1 MKKILCAILSA
12 ALISASAVPA
22 FAAGASDNME
32 TEVIL
37 KEGTYAPNQVVVQFK
52 DSAIDTS
59 TVPKKG
65 TIESVGAGFGDMAD
79 ASSSEQEA
87 LGAADEEA
95 DILSKGLG
103 GDFTLEDTL
112 VFDTPQANS
121 KAGDSVGASANAT
134 GDGFSIALVSSDKY
148 DTATLIEKLSKV
160 KGIEKVEPNYYVQAE
175 AFDDYSLN
183 DEYSS
188 YLYQANSP
196 AAKNTGGDSVSD
208 RGVDPETAL
217 SVNASSGWSKLS
229 GNEEEAV
236 VAIVDSGVLYTHEDL
251 RDKMW
256 VNPGNIGLKGRYGYN
271 FAYNTEDPMDDVGH
285 GTHCAGVIT
294 AKANNGYG
302 VAGIASKANIK
313 IMALKTLA
321 TGGLGVSTA
330 YSNYGAFNYIHKAVL
345 GGVNVVAVSNSWGG
359 TSYSTIFDDL
369 VPKVAMSE
377 YGFTRFG
384 TDKYITTKFYD
395 PRNFENNRK
404 TMKALYVENGSK
416 ESDYKADDFKVY
428 GTPLKKMAPLVAELI
443 ACLPAGAYEI
453 YSQIKD
459 GSILVK
465 DNTKANYDANIAAYL
480 LLEQLTKEIGNRSE
494 YCKKYQSGVSNFLL
508 SLMNDVNA
516 LKKDELY
523 DLLSKVLLSAAV
535 SSVPGF
541 GDLADKAIRKA
552 LPSDA
557 NANKIIDAIDPLLDV
572 IGKVYWERPNELI
585 SLGVYIKEVFQTHDN
600 GVNIA
605 HLEAQDTYYVDAY
618 NAKNGKNLSLAAL
631 RDNADFGRV
640 TFKDYNDIGLFN
652 SKGNTCFVSVKGE
665 KAVKSEIKKCSDGF
679 AVGYYSYATEEGME
693 LFMPVNQKYILNM
706 KGFSVKLY
714 HTVNYSAF
722 YQAVGPN
729 SKNIYRS
736 DRGHDS
742 DWFCGNTDF
751 NQTGLNMNY

>member
-1 MKKILCAILSA
+1 MKNTNIITTPNNTNTTHSKGVNNMKKTSRIKTRIIAGVLSA
-12 ALISASAVPA
+12 VTVFSVGTIAMTSASAAQSNVEVTRYKGNTLYYSDDYFRHSSDVYDSHLATLSCIMTNFSVPLNNPKSIDDQSWYLSQPERLYGFFSSIGFKDFETNEDYEKRSEFDTIGVA
-22 FAAGASDNME
+22 AANRQVDDYTVIGVGIRSGGYFREWANNVYLGDGTKSDYMHEGWYNAANKTIKYIDEYISANRITGKIKIWIAGFSRGGATTNLAAGLLDNKLDKNE
-32 TEVIL
+32 KIFSSNVTL
-37 KEGTYAPNQVVVQFK
+37 THNDLYAYTFEAPQ
-52 DSAIDTS
+52 
-59 TVPKKG
+59 
-65 TIESVGAGFGDMAD
+65 GANY
-79 ASSSEQEA
+79 
-87 LGAADEEA
+87 
-95 DILSKGLG
+95 
-103 GDFTLEDTL
+103 
-112 VFDTPQANS
+112 NS
-121 KAGDSVGASANAT
+121 KTVKQPGD
-134 GDGFSIALVSSDKY
+134 
-148 DTATLIEKLSKV
+148 
-160 KGIEKVEPNYYVQAE
+160 
-175 AFDDYSLN
+175 
-183 DEYSS
+183 
-188 YLYQANSP
+188 
-196 AAKNTGGDSVSD
+196 
-208 RGVDPETAL
+208 
-217 SVNASSGWSKLS
+217 
-229 GNEEEAV
+229 
-236 VAIVDSGVLYTHEDL
+236 AIYNNIYNV
-251 RDKMW
+251 
-256 VNPGNIGLKGRYGYN
+256 VNPN
-271 FAYNTEDPMDDVGH
+271 
-285 GTHCAGVIT
+285 
-294 AKANNGYG
+294 
-302 VAGIASKANIK
+302 
-313 IMALKTLA
+313 
-321 TGGLGVSTA
+321 
-330 YSNYGAFNYIHKAVL
+330 
-345 GGVNVVAVSNSWGG
+345 
-359 TSYSTIFDDL
+359 DL

-395 PRNFENNRK
+395 PQNFENNRK

-428 GTPLKKMAPLVAELI
+428 GTPLKKMAPLVAELV

-465 DNTKANYDANIAAYL
+465 DDTKANYDANIAVYL
-480 LLEQLTKEIGNRSE
+480 LLEQLTKEIGTRAD

-552 LPSDA
+552 LPADA
-557 NANKIIDAIDPLLDV
+557 NANQIIDAIDPLLDV
-572 IGKVYWERPNELI
+572 IGNVYWERPNELI

-600 GVNIA
+600 GINIA

-618 NAKNGKNLSLAAL
+618 NAKNGKRLSLAAL

-652 SKGNTCFVSVKGE
+652 SKGDTCFVSVKGE

-693 LFMPVNQKYILNM
+693 LFMPVNRKYILNM

-729 SKNIYRS
+729 SKNLYRA
-736 DRGHDS
+736 DRGHDD

-751 NQTGLNMNY
+751 NQIGLNMNY

>member
-1 MKKILCAILSA
+1 MKNTNIITTPNNTNTTNSKGVNNMKKTSRIKTRIIAGVLSA
-12 ALISASAVPA
+12 ITVFTTGTVAVTSASAAESNVEVTQYKGNTLYYSDDYFRHSSDVYDSHLATLSCIMTNFSVPLNNPKSIDDQSWYLSQPERLYGFFSSIGFKDFETNEDYEKRSEFDTIGVA
-22 FAAGASDNME
+22 AANRQVDDYTVIGVGIRSGGYFREWANNVYLGDGTKSDYMHEGWYNAANKTIKYIDEYISANRITGKIKIWIAGFSRGGATTNLAAGLLDNKIDKNE
-32 TEVIL
+32 KIFSNNVTL
-37 KEGTYAPNQVVVQFK
+37 AHDDLYAYTFEAPQ
-52 DSAIDTS
+52 
-59 TVPKKG
+59 
-65 TIESVGAGFGDMAD
+65 GANY
-79 ASSSEQEA
+79 
-87 LGAADEEA
+87 
-95 DILSKGLG
+95 
-103 GDFTLEDTL
+103 
-112 VFDTPQANS
+112 NS
-121 KAGDSVGASANAT
+121 KTIKQPGDQIYNNIYNV
-134 GDGFSIALVSSDKY
+134 
-148 DTATLIEKLSKV
+148 
-160 KGIEKVEPNYYVQAE
+160 
-175 AFDDYSLN
+175 
-183 DEYSS
+183 
-188 YLYQANSP
+188 
-196 AAKNTGGDSVSD
+196 
-208 RGVDPETAL
+208 
-217 SVNASSGWSKLS
+217 
-229 GNEEEAV
+229 
-236 VAIVDSGVLYTHEDL
+236 
-251 RDKMW
+251 
-256 VNPGNIGLKGRYGYN
+256 VNPN
-271 FAYNTEDPMDDVGH
+271 
-285 GTHCAGVIT
+285 
-294 AKANNGYG
+294 
-302 VAGIASKANIK
+302 
-313 IMALKTLA
+313 
-321 TGGLGVSTA
+321 
-330 YSNYGAFNYIHKAVL
+330 
-345 GGVNVVAVSNSWGG
+345 
-359 TSYSTIFDDL
+359 DL

-395 PRNFENNRK
+395 PQNFENNRK

-428 GTPLKKMAPLVAELI
+428 GTPLKKMAPLVAELV

-465 DNTKANYDANIAAYL
+465 DDTKANYDANIAAYL
-480 LLEQLTKEIGNRSE
+480 LLEQMTKEIGNRGD

-523 DLLSKVLLSAAV
+523 DLLSKVLLSTAV

-552 LPSDA
+552 LPADA
-557 NANKIIDAIDPLLDV
+557 NANQIIDAIDPLLDV
-572 IGKVYWERPNELI
+572 IGNVYWERPNELI

-600 GVNIA
+600 GINIA

-618 NAKNGKNLSLAAL
+618 NAKNGKRLSLAAL

-652 SKGNTCFVSVKGE
+652 SKGDTCFVSVKGE

-693 LFMPVNQKYILNM
+693 LFMPVNRKYILNM

-729 SKNIYRS
+729 SKNLYRA
-736 DRGHDS
+736 DRGHDD

-751 NQTGLNMNY
+751 NQIGLNMNY

>member
-1 MKKILCAILSA
+1 MKNTNIITTPNNTNTTHSKGVNNMKKTSRIKTRIIAGVLSA
-12 ALISASAVPA
+12 ITVFTTGTVAVTSASAAESNVEVTQYKGNTLYYSDDYFRHSSDVYDSHLATLSCIMTNFSVPLNNPKSIDDQSWYLSQPERLYGFFSSIGFKDFETNEDYEKRSEFDTIGVA
-22 FAAGASDNME
+22 AANRQVDDYTVIGVGIRSGGYFREWANNVYLGDGTKSDYMHEGWYNAANKTIKYIDEYISANRITGKIKIWIAGFSRGGATTNLAAGLLDNKLDKNE
-32 TEVIL
+32 KIFSSNVTL
-37 KEGTYAPNQVVVQFK
+37 THNDLYAYTFEAPQ
-52 DSAIDTS
+52 
-59 TVPKKG
+59 
-65 TIESVGAGFGDMAD
+65 GANY
-79 ASSSEQEA
+79 
-87 LGAADEEA
+87 
-95 DILSKGLG
+95 
-103 GDFTLEDTL
+103 
-112 VFDTPQANS
+112 NS
-121 KAGDSVGASANAT
+121 KTVKQPGD
-134 GDGFSIALVSSDKY
+134 
-148 DTATLIEKLSKV
+148 
-160 KGIEKVEPNYYVQAE
+160 
-175 AFDDYSLN
+175 
-183 DEYSS
+183 
-188 YLYQANSP
+188 
-196 AAKNTGGDSVSD
+196 
-208 RGVDPETAL
+208 
-217 SVNASSGWSKLS
+217 
-229 GNEEEAV
+229 
-236 VAIVDSGVLYTHEDL
+236 AIYNNIYNV
-251 RDKMW
+251 
-256 VNPGNIGLKGRYGYN
+256 VNPN
-271 FAYNTEDPMDDVGH
+271 
-285 GTHCAGVIT
+285 
-294 AKANNGYG
+294 
-302 VAGIASKANIK
+302 
-313 IMALKTLA
+313 
-321 TGGLGVSTA
+321 
-330 YSNYGAFNYIHKAVL
+330 
-345 GGVNVVAVSNSWGG
+345 
-359 TSYSTIFDDL
+359 DL

-395 PRNFENNRK
+395 PQNFENNRK

-428 GTPLKKMAPLVAELI
+428 GTPLKKMAPLVAELV

-465 DNTKANYDANIAAYL
+465 DDTKANYDANIAVYL
-480 LLEQLTKEIGNRSE
+480 LLEQLTKEIGTRAD

-523 DLLSKVLLSAAV
+523 DLLSKVLLSTAV

-552 LPSDA
+552 LPADA
-557 NANKIIDAIDPLLDV
+557 NANQIIDAIDPLLDV
-572 IGKVYWERPNELI
+572 IGNVYWERPNELI

-600 GVNIA
+600 GINIA

-652 SKGNTCFVSVKGE
+652 SKGDTCFVSVKGE

-693 LFMPVNQKYILNM
+693 LFMPVNRKYILNM
-706 KGFSVKLY
+706 KGFSVKPY

-729 SKNIYRS
+729 SKNLYRA
-736 DRGHDS
+736 DRGHDD

-751 NQTGLNMNY
+751 NQIGLNMNY

>member
-1 MKKILCAILSA
+1 MHEGWYNA
-12 ALISASAVPA
+12 ANKTIKFINEYISANRIKGKVKIWIAGFSRGGATTNL
-22 FAAGASDNME
+22 AAGLLDNKIDKNE
-32 TEVIL
+32 KIFSNDVTFTHDDL
-37 KEGTYAPNQVVVQFK
+37 YAYTFEAPQ
-52 DSAIDTS
+52 
-59 TVPKKG
+59 
-65 TIESVGAGFGDMAD
+65 GANY
-79 ASSSEQEA
+79 
-87 LGAADEEA
+87 
-95 DILSKGLG
+95 
-103 GDFTLEDTL
+103 
-112 VFDTPQANS
+112 NS
-121 KAGDSVGASANAT
+121 KTVKQPGD
-134 GDGFSIALVSSDKY
+134 
-148 DTATLIEKLSKV
+148 
-160 KGIEKVEPNYYVQAE
+160 
-175 AFDDYSLN
+175 
-183 DEYSS
+183 
-188 YLYQANSP
+188 
-196 AAKNTGGDSVSD
+196 
-208 RGVDPETAL
+208 
-217 SVNASSGWSKLS
+217 
-229 GNEEEAV
+229 
-236 VAIVDSGVLYTHEDL
+236 AIYNNIYNV
-251 RDKMW
+251 
-256 VNPGNIGLKGRYGYN
+256 VNPN
-271 FAYNTEDPMDDVGH
+271 
-285 GTHCAGVIT
+285 
-294 AKANNGYG
+294 
-302 VAGIASKANIK
+302 
-313 IMALKTLA
+313 
-321 TGGLGVSTA
+321 
-330 YSNYGAFNYIHKAVL
+330 
-345 GGVNVVAVSNSWGG
+345 
-359 TSYSTIFDDL
+359 DL

-395 PRNFENNRK
+395 PQNFENNRK

-428 GTPLKKMAPLVAELI
+428 GTPLKKMAPLVAELV

-465 DNTKANYDANIAAYL
+465 DDTKANYDANIAVYL
-480 LLEQLTKEIGNRSE
+480 LLEQLTKEIGTRAD

-552 LPSDA
+552 LPADA
-557 NANKIIDAIDPLLDV
+557 NANQIIDAIDPLLDV
-572 IGKVYWERPNELI
+572 IGNVYWERPNELI

-600 GVNIA
+600 GINIA

-618 NAKNGKNLSLAAL
+618 NAKNGKRLSLAAL

-652 SKGNTCFVSVKGE
+652 SKGDTCFVSVKGE

-693 LFMPVNQKYILNM
+693 LFMPVNRKYILNM

-729 SKNIYRS
+729 SKNLYRA
-736 DRGHDS
+736 DRGHDD

-751 NQTGLNMNY
+751 NQIGLNMNY

>member
-1 MKKILCAILSA
+1 MKNTNIITTPNNTNTTNSKGVNNMKKTSRIKTRIIAGVLSA
-12 ALISASAVPA
+12 ITVFTTGTVAVTSASAAESNVEVTQYKGNTLYYSDDYFRHSSDVYDSHLATLSCIMTNFSVPLNNPKSIDDQSWYLSQPERLYGFFSSIGFKDFETNEDYEKRSEFDTIGVA
-22 FAAGASDNME
+22 AANRQVDDYTVIGVGIRSGGYFREWANNVYLGDGTKSDYMHEGWYNAANKTIKFIDEYISANRITGKVKIWIAGFSRGGATTNLAAGLLDNKIDKNE
-32 TEVIL
+32 KIFSNNVTL
-37 KEGTYAPNQVVVQFK
+37 THDDLYAYTFEAPQ
-52 DSAIDTS
+52 
-59 TVPKKG
+59 
-65 TIESVGAGFGDMAD
+65 GANY
-79 ASSSEQEA
+79 
-87 LGAADEEA
+87 
-95 DILSKGLG
+95 
-103 GDFTLEDTL
+103 
-112 VFDTPQANS
+112 NS
-121 KAGDSVGASANAT
+121 KTIKQPGDQIYNNIYNV
-134 GDGFSIALVSSDKY
+134 
-148 DTATLIEKLSKV
+148 
-160 KGIEKVEPNYYVQAE
+160 
-175 AFDDYSLN
+175 
-183 DEYSS
+183 
-188 YLYQANSP
+188 
-196 AAKNTGGDSVSD
+196 
-208 RGVDPETAL
+208 
-217 SVNASSGWSKLS
+217 
-229 GNEEEAV
+229 
-236 VAIVDSGVLYTHEDL
+236 
-251 RDKMW
+251 
-256 VNPGNIGLKGRYGYN
+256 VNPN
-271 FAYNTEDPMDDVGH
+271 
-285 GTHCAGVIT
+285 
-294 AKANNGYG
+294 
-302 VAGIASKANIK
+302 
-313 IMALKTLA
+313 
-321 TGGLGVSTA
+321 
-330 YSNYGAFNYIHKAVL
+330 
-345 GGVNVVAVSNSWGG
+345 
-359 TSYSTIFDDL
+359 DL

-395 PRNFENNRK
+395 PQNFENNRK

-428 GTPLKKMAPLVAELI
+428 GTPLKKMAPLVAELV

-465 DNTKANYDANIAAYL
+465 DDTKANYDANIAAYL
-480 LLEQLTKEIGNRSE
+480 LLEQMTKEIGNRGD

-523 DLLSKVLLSAAV
+523 DLLSKVLLSTAV

-552 LPSDA
+552 LPADA
-557 NANKIIDAIDPLLDV
+557 NANQIIDAIDPLLDV
-572 IGKVYWERPNELI
+572 IGNVYWERPNELI

-600 GVNIA
+600 GINIA

-618 NAKNGKNLSLAAL
+618 NAKNGKRLSLAAL

-652 SKGNTCFVSVKGE
+652 SKGDTCFVSVKGE

-693 LFMPVNQKYILNM
+693 LFMPVNRKYILNM

-729 SKNIYRS
+729 SKNLYRA
-736 DRGHDS
+736 DRGHDD

-751 NQTGLNMNY
+751 NQIGLNMNY